1 MKFGRVCCL
10 GVLLCALPATAQSI
24 AESPIGNVTLTGF
37 VSCKQ
42 CRGAHSRKGN
52 TQFSCTQLCVSQGSD
67 YVLVVGEKMYGDKI
81 YILDGDKKLF
91 EQMAGGKV
99 TVTGRV
105 IGDRFGDRFEVETIG
120 PVKRK

>member
-1 MKFGRVCCL
+1 
-10 GVLLCALPATAQSI
+10 LLCMLPATAQSS
-24 AESPIGNVTLTGF
+24 AESPAGNVTLNGF
-37 VSCKQ
+37 VSCKL
-42 CRGAHSRKGN
+42 CRGAHSRRGN

-67 YVLVVGEKMYGDKI
+67 YVLVLGEKMYGDKI

-120 PVKRK
+120 SVKRK